1 MKPIFFL
8 KNQYGVMRLKK
19 KINPKK
25 KKNRR
30 EPVLAQE
37 TRDLSHLIRS
47 IKLGKTMKPKP

>member
-1 MKPIFFL
+1 MKPIFF
-8 KNQYGVMRLKK
+8 KK
-19 KINPKK
+19 SIWSNEIEKENKSKK

>member
-1 MKPIFFL
+1 
-8 KNQYGVMRLKK
+8 MRLKK
-19 KINPKK
+19 KINPK